1 MVMPD
6 SARLSPV
13 TGGSIVGLQRDAVRV
28 EDQNPYELDIRRL
41 VRSRSG
47 RCGFGRRWFVGD
59 PEKMTDLP
67 DHAPH
72 GSDVRQPGYATDLVQ
87 LQTNQ
92 RLPLVSP
99 AADRTADLLYLY
111 VPHRKLP
118 RTQAAYGN
126 AEGREG
132 KGQSRL
138 ANPATGH
145 PVALKCDGQPQ
156 LVHLA

>member
-59 PEKMTDLP
+59 PDKMTDLP

-87 LQTNQ
+87 LKPISVCLWSRRRRIGLPICSISMYPIESSRGP
-92 RLPLVSP
+92 RLHTVMQK
-99 AADRTADLLYLY
+99 AARGRGKAALQIQPRVIRLL
-111 VPHRKLP
+111 
-118 RTQAAYGN
+118 
-126 AEGREG
+126 
-132 KGQSRL
+132 
-138 ANPATGH
+138 
-145 PVALKCDGQPQ
+145 
-156 LVHLA
+156 